1 MELHSYF
8 RSSAAYRVRI
18 ALEIKGLEHQII
30 PIDLTTGQQ
39 RGEDYLISNPQG
51 LVPALTLDSG
61 DTLAQ
66 SGAILEWLEETHP
79 SPPLYP
85 QNPILKAQHRAL
97 CQHIACDIHPLN
109 NLRVLRYLGGTLGLK
124 KDQIDDWYAHWINL
138 GFTAIESALGDFAGN
153 FSLTENPGMFEVF
166 LIPQVYNAYRFQVDL
181 SPFPGIVALDKRC
194 QRLPAFAKAHPS
206 AQPDSPSEARS

>member
-18 ALEIKGLEHQII
+18 ALEIKGLKHQII
-30 PIDLTTGQQ
+30 PINLTTGQQ
-39 RGEDYLISNPQG
+39 RGEDYLKSNPQG

-85 QNPILKAQHRAL
+85 QDPILKARHRAL

-109 NLRVLRYLGGTLGLK
+109 NLRILRYLGGTLGLEK
-124 KDQIDDWYAHWINL
+124 TQIDDWYAHWIKL
-138 GFTAIESALGDFAGN
+138 GFTAIESALEGFAAN
-153 FSLTENPGMFEVF
+153 FSLGENPGMFEVF
-166 LIPQVYNAYRFQVDL
+166 LIPQVYNAYRFEVDL
-181 SPFPGIVALDKRC
+181 SPFPRIVALNKRC
-194 QRLPAFAKAHPS
+194 QHLPAFAKAHPS
-206 AQPDSPSEARS
+206 TQPDSPTEERS